1 MKYIQGPGND
11 FYLGGARIIKKMKF
25 CPFWKFLLYK
35 TQILGGARAPPAP
48 PVPRCL
54 PIFIAENS
62 NSMDSKLVKG
72 DSGSPVWYFD
82 EENQEFYQ
90 VGLLMLI

>member
-1 MKYIQGPGND
+1 MLRYNNAIIEYGEPVVIAGWGNENEEKNLTEMNMKIS
-11 FYLGGARIIKKMKF
+11 
-25 CPFWKFLLYK
+25 
-35 TQILGGARAPPAP
+35 QIASSNINKIS
-48 PVPRCL
+48 

-90 VGLLMLI
+90 VSLLMLI

>member
-1 MKYIQGPGND
+1 MSRYNNAIIEYGEPVVIAGWGNENEEKNLTKMNMKIS
-11 FYLGGARIIKKMKF
+11 
-25 CPFWKFLLYK
+25 
-35 TQILGGARAPPAP
+35 QIS
-48 PVPRCL
+48 

-90 VGLLMLI
+90 VSLLMLI